1 MNVREGGVLLMNG
14 DDAGGRA
21 VLQRLRGEDTPFPLG
36 GRRIMTYGLQRGSE
50 WQAADLAPNDRG
62 GVDYKVLRRGQ
73 EVCEVSL
80 QLPGGHNVVNSLAAL
95 VSASMLTVLRRRGRE
110 VADTGIELPFPNT
123 VTDADRNWDEVAG
136 ALNECAR
143 VLEGFEGV
151 RRRFE
156 IVGEGNGFTVVD
168 DYAHHP
174 TEITAALQA
183 ARQRFPGK
191 PVWVVFEPHT
201 YSRLQSFFDDLVL
214 ALGEADRVIVTDVY
228 GARESIAGIQS
239 MGGLE
244 GLLADQVR
252 MRCPASTSPRTATSS
267 SASPSNS
274 ARSPRRSPSSPW
286 APAASPPWG
295 PSSCAS
301 SEPAPGGAAR
311 RGAAGAGGSPPPP
324 PAPP

>member
-21 VLQRLRGEDTPFPLG
+21 VLQRLRGEHTPFPLG

-50 WQAADLAPNDRG
+50 WQAVDLAPNG
-62 GVDYKVLRRGQ
+62 
-73 EVCEVSL
+73 
-80 QLPGGHNVVNSLAAL
+80 
-95 VSASMLTVLRRRGRE
+95 RGRE

-201 YSRLQSFFDDLVL
+201 YSR
-214 ALGEADRVIVTDVY
+214 
-228 GARESIAGIQS
+228 
-239 MGGLE
+239 
-244 GLLADQVR
+244 
-252 MRCPASTSPRTATSS
+252 
-267 SASPSNS
+267 
-274 ARSPRRSPSSPW
+274 
-286 APAASPPWG
+286 
-295 PSSCAS
+295 
-301 SEPAPGGAAR
+301 
-311 RGAAGAGGSPPPP
+311 
-324 PAPP
+324 